1 MSSSSTISNASNLR
15 RLCCWR
21 CSSCNYL
28 ASLKTNRLIRVQ
40 VVLPVLLFLKEKNMY
55 RLLFFTD
62 SKVLDKLAP
71 YVLVFS
77 SDKVEYNALL
87 ITIILVVIFSI
98 CSSLLSFITLVLGS
112 FYILFTSILRLYF
125 LNRLLIKKELGN

>member
-1 MSSSSTISNASNLR
+1 
-15 RLCCWR
+15 
-21 CSSCNYL
+21 
-28 ASLKTNRLIRVQ
+28 
-40 VVLPVLLFLKEKNMY
+40 MY